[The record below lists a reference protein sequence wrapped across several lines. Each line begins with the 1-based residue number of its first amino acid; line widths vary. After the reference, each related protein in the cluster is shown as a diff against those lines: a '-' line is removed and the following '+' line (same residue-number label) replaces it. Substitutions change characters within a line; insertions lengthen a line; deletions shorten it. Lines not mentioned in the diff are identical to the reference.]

1 MLNKQTILDEIRSHR
16 KEMDQLGVQQIG
28 LFGSFARGEESP
40 QSDLDFIVEFKHKT
54 FDNYMSLRD
63 LLENLFSRKVD
74 LVLKESVKP
83 RLRKKIFSELV
94 DAA

>member
-1 MLNKQTILDEIRSHR
+1 MLNKQTILCEIRSHR
-16 KEMDQLGVQQIG
+16 KEIDLLGVERIG

-40 QSDLDFIVEFKHKT
+40 QSDLDFLVEFKHKT
-54 FDNYMSLRD
+54 FDNYMGLRD
-63 LLENLFSRKVD
+63 LLESLFARKVD
-74 LVLKESVKP
+74 LVIKESVKP